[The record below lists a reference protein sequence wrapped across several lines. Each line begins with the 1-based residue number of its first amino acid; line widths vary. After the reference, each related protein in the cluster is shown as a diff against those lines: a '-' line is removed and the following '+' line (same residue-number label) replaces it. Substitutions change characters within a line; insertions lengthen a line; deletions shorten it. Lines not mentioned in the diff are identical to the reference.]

1 MPSNN
6 HQYGN
11 LISEVKNNLYT
22 HLKESLTEMF
32 SKMDDSLFKT
42 ANSNIS
48 SKEQNRYFELI
59 RNTQALK
66 DNIIADFIKIISSS
80 LRPHAVTQAEKENRK
95 KSEEDELSLVEQS
108 ELEEMVLI
116 KSISNNV
123 SGLFGE
129 SLSQLETRLDHLAV
143 RTPDIF
149 SKDSLSPGN
158 VIQAFD
164 DALGSNFEPADKK
177 ILLNF
182 FNEHV
187 ALKLGSAYDL
197 INKILSDAGILPD
210 IKLHANK
217 STSKQTPR
225 HTAPAADQTT
235 SNTGLEQPYPEIN
248 QGGYAMTATPGH
260 NNPAAP
266 YNASS
271 NTGGQQ
277 QQQNFN
283 PQTSQ
288 ITNAIGEY
296 FGGTPLSTTAT
307 KGGQTG
313 TSASDQFFPAST
325 GQNYG
330 HEEVLS
336 ALSGIQHSPAFS
348 NAEHAPYDAEAIK
361 QAVLSEI
368 AKSSG
373 GMVTKGLNRIAE
385 KTIDFIELIFD
396 AIIDDD
402 DISDAIKTLLLRLQ
416 IPVIKIAMIDHD
428 FFIHDDHPARV
439 LLDNIAHVGIGV
451 SDHSDEIY
459 IHLNTIVT
467 TLVNEFEL
475 QPNSFQIALDTLN
488 AFLEE
493 REAEAL
499 KKEAEEQKKV
509 LREHARSTVLK
520 SLRTATR
527 GKVLPETIHALV
539 LKRWPTMMYN
549 HYLEFGKEND
559 EWVNIVDTL
568 RSIINSVQPLS
579 NASDLD
585 HLTSTRVYLIKTTRS
600 YLQTTN
606 QSEDDIEQVTQ
617 DLMLI
622 HQSHIDQ
629 ADFSEAP
636 QSDETEELTKKKTTT
651 ETAPV
656 EEEDNGDLPKLSLP
670 SNIVPGMWFQ
680 VYNGED
686 KAQRRCKLSVVI
698 LEDQNLVFVNY
709 HGEVIIEKNLGD
721 FLGELNNG
729 KSKVIMGHSIFDH
742 ALSSAV
748 NHLQKPH

>member
-1 MPSNN
+1 MSSNN

-22 HLKESLTEMF
+22 HLKASLTEMF

-48 SKEQNRYFELI
+48 SKEQNRYFELM
-59 RNTQALK
+59 RNSQILK
-66 DNIIADFIKIISSS
+66 DSIIIEFIEIISHS
-80 LRPHAVTQAEKENRK
+80 LRPHAETQAEKDKRK
-95 KSEEDELSLVEQS
+95 LKEEDELSLVEQA

-116 KSISNNV
+116 KSIANNV

-129 SLSQLETRLDHLAV
+129 PLSQLETRLEHLAV

-149 SKDSLSPGN
+149 SKDSLTPAN
-158 VIQAFD
+158 IIQAFD
-164 DALGSNFEPADKK
+164 DALGSNFDAVDKK
-177 ILLNF
+177 TLLTF

-187 ALKLGSAYDL
+187 ALKLGNAYDL

-217 STSKQTPR
+217 SASKQMPR
-225 HTAPAADQTT
+225 HTAPAADQAT
-235 SNTGLEQPYPEIN
+235 SNTEPDHEMN
-248 QGGYAMTATPGH
+248 QGGYAMTAAPGH
-260 NNPAAP
+260 NNPAAS

-271 NTGGQQ
+271 NTDG
-277 QQQNFN
+277 QQQNFG

-288 ITNAIGEY
+288 ITNAISEY

-307 KGGQTG
+307 KGDQTG
-313 TSASDQFFPAST
+313 TSASDQFFPVST
-325 GQNYG
+325 GQHYG

-336 ALSGIQHSPAFS
+336 ALSGVQHNPAFS
-348 NAEHAPYDAEAIK
+348 NAENAPYDAEAIK

-373 GMVTKGLNRIAE
+373 GMVTKGLNRVAE

-428 FFIHDDHPARV
+428 FFIHDDHPARL

-451 SDHSDEIY
+451 SDHSDDIY
-459 IHLNTIVT
+459 IHLNKIVT

-475 QPNSFQIALDTLN
+475 LPNSFQIALDTLN

-527 GKVLPETIHALV
+527 GKILPETIHALV

-579 NASDLD
+579 NANDLD

-617 DLMLI
+617 DLIQI

-629 ADFSEAP
+629 ANFSEAP
-636 QSDETEELTKKKTTT
+636 QSDEIEELTKKKIAT
-651 ETAPV
+651 EILPV
-656 EEEDNGDLPKLSLP
+656 EEEDNDDLPKLSLP
-670 SNIVPGMWFQ
+670 SNMVPGMWFQ

-709 HGEVIIEKNLGD
+709 HGEVIIEKNLGN
-721 FLGELNNG
+721 FLDELDNG

-748 NHLQKPH
+748 NHLQQPH